1 MLVFDLGLFGWLDK
15 SWTRAVA
22 GKTIVLAKNHVLP
35 SRERN
40 SSGKTATAKE
50 LMTLSA
56 DPSGDYL

>member
-1 MLVFDLGLFGWLDK
+1 MLVLVLVPLKRLDK

-22 GKTIVLAKNHVLP
+22 GKPIVLAKNRVLA

-40 SSGKTATAKE
+40 ASGKTATANE